1 MEWLELIQLRT
12 DMDHKRLLESELG
25 RLMNAVAAGSGKKQ
39 VVKVY
44 RGLIDTDY
52 CIHIINDSG
61 DAETL
66 GSILGVRLV
75 AALKEF
81 CLVNH
86 RVWIEMESTRFPITS
101 RSGRGNKTDEV
112 GW

>member
-1 MEWLELIQLRT
+1 MEWLEIIQLRT

-25 RLMNAVAAGSGKKQ
+25 RLMTEVGGDSGKKQ
-39 VVKVY
+39 VVRVY

-52 CIHIINDSG
+52 CVHIKNDSG

-86 RVWIEMESTRFPITS
+86 RVWVKMEPT
-101 RSGRGNKTDEV
+101 
-112 GW
+112 